1 MRWKIV
7 LIGALLGV
15 GLCSHSLLSQEKK
28 AHDWFADITPSLLFG
43 ISAHSLTNYEG
54 GVGIGLHATPG
65 TLWRVGAS
73 VRYRSSHS
81 IEVSDTLFS
90 SDKNSILTLS
100 LSVSPMF
107 LLRNWD
113 IYYLFTAPFIE
124 CGYSWSSG
132 KWKNRNPMEHLSGS
146 YSNEDWNFAGGIGL
160 GGGINVSSRFTF
172 TGEYRLIISPTYTYD
187 LSSILLFDG
196 LYCRTSLFLTIM
208 VKL

>member
-81 IEVSDTLFS
+81 IDVSDTLFS
-90 SDKNSILTLS
+90 SDEKYSNLTLS
-100 LSVSPMF
+100 LSVSPIF
-107 LLRNWD
+107 LLRKWD

-124 CGYSWSSG
+124 CGYSWSSRE
-132 KWKNRNPMEHLSGS
+132 WKNRNPMEYLSGS

-160 GGGINVSSRFTF
+160 GGGLTVSSQITF
-172 TGEYRLIISPTYTYD
+172 TGEYRLIFSPSYAPVF
-187 LSSILLFDG
+187 LFDG
-196 LYCRTSLFLTIM
+196 LYCRTSLSLTIM